1 MNANFLFCF
10 ILFLV
15 GVAVLMVVIGY
26 IRRPPIPLSQWAELQ
41 KRINTLITL
50 RECVE
55 LARSKL
61 IEAGP
66 SKAVALKKF
75 EEWLRQINVELDPLL
90 DEERNELD
98 VYNKMVDEHNKRVLE
113 LELELEL
120 EKKARNGDLIAF
132 MEWKAFKGI
141 DK

>member
-50 RECVE
+50 REGVE

-75 EEWLRQINVELDPLL
+75 EEWLRQINVELDEH
-90 DEERNELD
+90 D
-98 VYNKMVDEHNKRVLE
+98 KTIDEHNKRV
-113 LELELEL
+113 LELEL